1 MGLYESQSYSD
12 WQKNKKNLMT
22 LSLKKTLLK
31 SKFMTVAEKSTFSIL
46 QNPAMPKFRG
56 LGANMRLPV
65 NFEKRP

>member
-1 MGLYESQSYSD
+1 
-12 WQKNKKNLMT
+12 MT
-22 LSLKKTLLK
+22 LSLEKTPLK